1 MVSDAFSCN
10 IQRGVNYNDLLRWQR
25 AGFTQGGQGSVI
37 NNAQRD
43 NINAVFSP
51 AVKMAA
57 EEVFKIN
64 LLNLFTIFYVAILLP
79 GYFFRLWRAV
89 AGQTAISR
97 RHNTID
103 TYLLVKISITL
114 MKPVAKSHV
123 FFVPGCTHPSSAR
136 NRCFTITDSCI
147 FSLAVTIITCWYSP
161 FILSKTLFFRRI
173 RRA

>member
-43 NINAVFSP
+43 NINAVCAP

-64 LLNLFTIFYVAILLP
+64 LLNLFTIFFALP
-79 GYFFRLWRAV
+79 LCCLGLFSACSVL
-89 AGQTAISR
+89 
-97 RHNTID
+97 
-103 TYLLVKISITL
+103 LLVKLQFATTQYRRHL
-114 MKPVAKSHV
+114 
-123 FFVPGCTHPSSAR
+123 
-136 NRCFTITDSCI
+136 FTGQDFNNADEACG
-147 FSLAVTIITCWYSP
+147 
-161 FILSKTLFFRRI
+161 
-173 RRA
+173 